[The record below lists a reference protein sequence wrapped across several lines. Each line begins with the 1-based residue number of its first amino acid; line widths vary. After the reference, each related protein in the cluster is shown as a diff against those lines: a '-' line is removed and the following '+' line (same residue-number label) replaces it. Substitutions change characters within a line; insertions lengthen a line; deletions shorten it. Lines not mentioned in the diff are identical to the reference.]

1 MEKNNNK
8 KFLIGALAVLLVAVA
23 VGGTIAWLNAQSQL
37 TNSFTVGNITD
48 PTTDPE
54 DPENPLPEDAVIDGN
69 LYEPNWTDKSK
80 LVPGTAVAKD
90 PMVGVGAGSENAYV
104 FIYVVNKAA
113 AEGQTEADVA
123 PYFTLDANWD
133 AVEGKATATTFEGA
147 PEDSYTSG
155 LFVYGTE
162 EAPRQLASVDS
173 ENDVWTS
180 AAFNTVTPPSDINA
194 NAFAKDPTIEVYS
207 YVVAADSGANALTD
221 AKAWVDT
228 LVAQP

>member
-48 PTTDPE
+48 PTTDPK
-54 DPENPLPEDAVIDGN
+54 DPDQPITGDENLSGN
-69 LYEPNWTDKSK
+69 LYEPSWVDGAK

-133 AVEGKATATTFEGA
+133 AVEGKATVTTFEGA

-162 EAPRQLASVDS
+162 EAPRQLVSVDS
-173 ENDVWTS
+173 EDDVWTS
-180 AAFNTVTPPSDINA
+180 AAFNTVTPPSNINA
-194 NAFAKDPTIEVYS
+194 DAFAQDPSIVVYS
-207 YVVAADSGANALTD
+207 YVVAADSPANALAD

-228 LVAQP
+228 LARP

>member
-1 MEKNNNK
+1 MEKNNKK

-23 VGGTIAWLNAQSQL
+23 VGGTIAWLNAQSNL
-37 TNSFTVGNITD
+37 TNSFTVGHITE
-48 PTTDPE
+48 PTTDP
-54 DPENPLPEDAVIDGN
+54 DNPDTPITGDENLSGN
-69 LYEPNWTDKSK
+69 LYEPSWVDGSK

-113 AEGQTEADVA
+113 AEGKTEADVA

-133 AVEGKATATTFEGA
+133 AVVDKATATTFEGA

-162 EAPRQLASVDS
+162 EAPRQLESVDS

-194 NAFAKDPTIEVYS
+194 DAFAEDPTIEVYS
-207 YVVAADSGANALTD
+207 YVVAADSAEHALTD
-221 AKAWVDT
+221 AKAWADD
-228 LVAQP
+228 LAQP

>member
-23 VGGTIAWLNAQSQL
+23 VGGTIAWLNAQSNL
-37 TNSFTVGNITD
+37 TNSFTVGKIEN
-48 PTTDPE
+48 PTTDPK
-54 DPENPLPEDAVIDGN
+54 DPDTPITGDENLSGN
-69 LYEPNWTDKSK
+69 LYEPNWVDDSK
-80 LVPGTAVAKD
+80 LVPGTPVAKD

-133 AVEGKATATTFEGA
+133 VVEGEATATTFEGA

-180 AAFNTVTPPSDINA
+180 AAFNTVTPPSNINA
-194 NAFAKDPTIEVYS
+194 DAFAEDPSIEVYS
-207 YVVAADSGANALTD
+207 YVVAADSPANALAD
-221 AKAWVDT
+221 AKAWAGT
-228 LVAQP
+228 LVEP